1 MFLIK
6 NATMHS
12 IISDI
17 ITNDLLFGKDK
28 EEWIVGAYQLSDTH
42 IRLFNRQGGVVSHH
56 DELFFPFF
64 FLSDGSLLDGFVPE
78 EMGKFWLVKL
88 GGSNY
93 YQNLAIFR
101 NWKNHRSAIE
111 CINRKRYGE
120 STDNTGISISYD
132 SNSLVYNKG
141 DAVTQY
147 LTQSGKTLF
156 KGMIF
161 DDLYRMQLDIETHYD
176 PSKKRTGGAGIGDDE
191 VIIVSLSDSKGWE
204 RVLHSKNRT
213 EKDLL
218 EELITLIVQMD
229 PDVIEGHN
237 IFSFDLT
244 YLQRR
249 CERLGIPFAIGR
261 NGLLPKTYPASIRF
275 AERSIDYPFFDIP
288 GRHVIDTLFLVQS
301 YDVSKRS
308 MQSYGLKAVA
318 KHFGFASPER
328 TYVDYKD
335 IASLWKNNYEKLLAY
350 ALDDVRETRALSSLL
365 SGSNFYLAQMLPY
378 TYAMTSRIGQ
388 AAKIE
393 VLLVRE
399 YLRLKQSIPK
409 PSTGQQHSGGYTEV
423 FLKGILGPIVYA
435 DVESLYPSI
444 MLSYNICP
452 KSDELKVF
460 PGVLNDLKELRFKA
474 KKRSHEEKKLGNSSL
489 SANFDAMQSSFKIL
503 INAMYGYLGFGGGIF
518 NDFIEADKVTST
530 GQNLAKKM
538 ITDFE
543 SRGCKVIEVDT
554 DGILFIPPSDVTTEQ
569 AERELVREVSSL
581 MPQGINIGFDG
592 RFRKMISYM
601 KKNYALLGYDHV
613 MILKGSSLT
622 SRSGEK
628 FGRDFVRRGFETL
641 LTEDINGLHNLFTEY
656 RNKILNHELDIA
668 EFSRT
673 ETLKNSL
680 EQYLE
685 DVKSGKRSKSITY
698 EIALRAGMEVTKGD
712 RITYYISGT
721 GAGSASYEKGKLA
734 SEWKKEKP
742 DDNTHFYLK
751 RLDEHCQKFLP
762 FFKPQDYSM
771 IFSDDTLFSFSA
783 EGIDLQRE
791 IRHTETNHLS
801 DELP

>member
-1 MFLIK
+1 MD
-6 NATMHS
+6 S

-17 ITNDLLFGKDK
+17 VTNDLLFGKDK
-28 EEWIVGAYQLSDTH
+28 EERIVGAYQLSDTH
-42 IRLFNRQGGVVSHH
+42 IRLFIREEGVVRHH
-56 DELFFPFF
+56 DEQFYPFF
-64 FLSDGSLLDGFVPE
+64 FLSDSSLLDGFVPADME
-78 EMGKFWLVKL
+78 KFWLVKL
-88 GGSNY
+88 AGSNY
-93 YQNLAIFR
+93 YQSLAIFR
-101 NWKNHRSAIE
+101 NWKNHKSAIDF
-111 CINRKRYGE
+111 INRKRYTDA
-120 STDNTGISISYD
+120 TDNTNKSSQYEN
-132 SNSLVYNKG
+132 NSLLYNKG

-147 LTQSGKTLF
+147 FLQSGKTLF

-161 DDLYRMQLDIETHYD
+161 DELYRMQLDIETHYD
-176 PSKKRTGGAGIGDDE
+176 PSRKRASGPGIGDDE
-191 VIIVSLSDSKGWE
+191 VIIVSLSDNRGWE
-204 RVLHSKNRT
+204 SVIHSKSRS

-218 EELITLIVQMD
+218 EELIDLIIKMD

-237 IFSFDLT
+237 IFSFDLSC
-244 YLQRR
+244 LQRR
-249 CERLGIPFAIGR
+249 CERLGVPFAIGR

-301 YDVSKRS
+301 YDVSRRS
-308 MQSYGLKAVA
+308 MQSYGLKSVA
-318 KHFGFASPER
+318 KHFGFASPDR

-335 IASLWKNNYEKLLAY
+335 IASLWKNNHEKLLAY

-452 KSDELKVF
+452 KTDELRVF

-474 KKRSHEEKKLGNSSL
+474 KERSQEEKKLGNSSL
-489 SANFDAMQSSFKIL
+489 AANFDAMQSSFKIL
-503 INAMYGYLGFGGGIF
+503 INAMYGYLGFSGGIF
-518 NDFIEADKVTST
+518 NDFIEADKVTAT
-530 GQNLAKKM
+530 GQSLAKKM
-538 ITDFE
+538 IMEFE
-543 SRGCKVIEVDT
+543 ARRCKVIEVDT
-554 DGILFIPPSDVTTEQ
+554 DGILFIPPPEVTSEL
-569 AERELVREVSSL
+569 AERELVSDVSLL
-581 MPQGINIGFDG
+581 MPQGIKIGFDG
-592 RFRKMISYM
+592 RFKKMISYM
-601 KKNYALLGYDHV
+601 KKNYALLGYDQV

-641 LTEDINGLHNLFTEY
+641 LTEDIDGLHNLFTEY
-656 RNKILNHELDIA
+656 RNKILNHELDISD
-668 EFSRT
+668 FSRT

-680 EQYLE
+680 EQYIE

-698 EIALRAGMEVTKGD
+698 EIVTRAGMEITKGD
-712 RITYYISGT
+712 RITFYISGT
-721 GAGSASYEKGKLA
+721 GAGSSAYDKGKLS
-734 SEWKKEKP
+734 SEWNKEKP
-742 DDNTHFYLK
+742 DENTHFYLK

-783 EGIDLQRE
+783 EGIELQRE
-791 IRHTETNHLS
+791 IRHTETNHLG
-801 DELP
+801 DELS

>member
-1 MFLIK
+1 ME
-6 NATMHS
+6 S

-17 ITNDLLFGKDK
+17 AINDLLFGKDK
-28 EEWIVGAYQLSDTH
+28 EEYIVGAYQLSDTH
-42 IRLFNRQGGVVSHH
+42 IRIFNRNNGIVHQH

-64 FLSDGSLLDGFVPE
+64 FLSDSSLLDGFIPE
-78 EMGKFWLVKL
+78 DNEKFWLVKL
-88 GGSNY
+88 GGTNY
-93 YQNLAIFR
+93 YQCLVIFK
-101 NWKNHRSAIE
+101 NWKNYRCAIDF
-111 CINRKRYGE
+111 INNIRQNE
-120 STDNTGISISYD
+120 TADNTGKSTLYEN
-132 SNSLVYNKG
+132 NSFIYNKG

-147 LTQSGKTLF
+147 LLQSGKTLF

-176 PSKKRTGGAGIGDDE
+176 PVKRPSGTSGIGDDE
-191 VIIVSLSDSKGWE
+191 VIIVSLSDNKGWE
-204 RVLHSKNRT
+204 SVLHSKNST
-213 EKDLL
+213 EKQLL
-218 EELITLIVQMD
+218 EELIALITKMD

-237 IFSFDLT
+237 IFSFDLSC
-244 YLQRR
+244 LQRR
-249 CERLGIPFAIGR
+249 CERHGIPFAIGR

-301 YDVSKRS
+301 YDVSRRS

-318 KHFGFASPER
+318 KHFGFASHNR
-328 TYVDYKD
+328 IYIDYND
-335 IASLWKNNYEKLLAY
+335 IASLWESNHEKLLAY
-350 ALDDVRETRALSSLL
+350 ALDDVRETRALSSML
-365 SGSNFYLAQMLPY
+365 SGSNFYLSQMLPY

-393 VLLVRE
+393 VLFVRE
-399 YLRLKQSIPK
+399 YLRRKHSIPK
-409 PSTGQQHSGGYTEV
+409 PSSGQQHSGGYTEV

-452 KSDELKVF
+452 KSDELRVF
-460 PGVLNDLKELRFKA
+460 PVVLNDLKELRFKA
-474 KKRSHEEKKLGNSSL
+474 KERSQKERNEGNVSL
-489 SANFDAMQSSFKIL
+489 AANFDAMQSSFKIL
-503 INAMYGYLGFGGGIF
+503 INAMYGYLGYTGGIF
-518 NDFIEADKVTST
+518 NDYIEADKVTST

-538 ITDFE
+538 IMDFE
-543 SRGCKVIEVDT
+543 ARGCKVIEVDT
-554 DGILFIPPSDVTTEQ
+554 DGILFIPPPEVKTESD
-569 AERELVREVSSL
+569 ERELVSEVSSH

-592 RFRKMISYM
+592 RFKKMISYM

-641 LTEDINGLHNLFTEY
+641 LTEDIGGLHNLFTEY
-656 RNKILNHELDIA
+656 RNKILNHEMDISD
-668 EFSRT
+668 FSRT
-673 ETLKNSL
+673 ESIKCSI
-680 EQYLE
+680 EQYLL

-698 EIALRAGMEVTKGD
+698 EIALRSGMTLTKGD
-712 RITYYISGT
+712 RITFYISGT
-721 GAGSASYEKGKLA
+721 GAGSSLYDKGKLA
-734 SEWKKEKP
+734 SAWNKDKP
-742 DDNTHFYLK
+742 DENTHFYLK

-771 IFSDDTLFSFSA
+771 IFSDDTLFSFSVD
-783 EGIDLQRE
+783 GIDLLRE
-791 IRHTETNHLS
+791 IRHTETDHFS
-801 DELP
+801 EELP

>member
-1 MFLIK
+1 ME
-6 NATMHS
+6 S
-12 IISDI
+12 IINEI
-17 ITNDLLFGKDK
+17 VNNDLLFGKDK
-28 EEWIVGAYQLSDTH
+28 EEGIVGVYQLSDTH
-42 IRLFNRQGGVVSHH
+42 IRVFNRKDNSVSFH
-56 DELFFPFF
+56 DDPFFPFF
-64 FLSDGSLLDGFVPE
+64 FLSASTLLDGFIPE
-78 EMGKFWLVKL
+78 DKDKFWLVKL
-88 GGSNY
+88 AGSNF
-93 YQNLAIFR
+93 YQSLAIFKS
-101 NWKNHRSAIE
+101 WKTYRGALDFVNSRTFSE
-111 CINRKRYGE
+111 PTE
-120 STDNTGISISYD
+120 STTDSTPYD
-132 SNSLVYNKG
+132 SSSHIYNKG

-147 LTQSGKTLF
+147 LLQSGKTLF

-161 DDLYRMQLDIETHYD
+161 DDLYRMQLDIETNYD
-176 PSKKRTGGAGIGDDE
+176 PIKKKSGISGFADDE
-191 VIIVSLSDSKGWE
+191 VIIVSLCDNKGWE
-204 RVLHSKNRT
+204 CVLHSKENG
-213 EKDLL
+213 EKALL
-218 EELITLIVQMD
+218 DELITLIVKMD

-237 IFSFDLT
+237 IFSFDLS

-249 CERLGIPFAIGR
+249 CERHGIPFAIGR
-261 NGLLPKTYPASIRF
+261 NGLIPKTYPASIRF

-301 YDVSKRS
+301 YDISKRS

-318 KHFGFASPER
+318 KHFGFASQDR

-335 IASLWKNNYEKLLAY
+335 IASLWIHNPEKLLAY

-399 YLRLKQSIPK
+399 YLRRKQSIPK
-409 PSTGQQHSGGYTEV
+409 PTSGQQHSGGYTEI

-452 KSDELKVF
+452 KSDDLKVF
-460 PGVLNDLKELRFKA
+460 PGILNDLKDLRFKA
-474 KKRSHEEKKLGNSSL
+474 KDKARSEKALGNTSL
-489 SANFDAMQSSFKIL
+489 GNNFDAMQSSFKIL
-503 INAMYGYLGFGGGIF
+503 INAMYGYLGYSGGIF
-518 NDFIEADKVTST
+518 NDFFEADKVTST

-538 ITDFE
+538 IFEFE

-554 DGILFIPPSDVTTEQ
+554 DGILFVPPPDVTTES
-569 AERELVREVSSL
+569 AERELVSEVSLL

-601 KKNYALLGYDHV
+601 KKNYALLGYDNI
-613 MILKGSSLT
+613 MTLKGSSLT

-641 LTEDINGLHNLFTEY
+641 LIEDINGLHELFTEY
-656 RNKILNHELDIA
+656 RNKILNHEMDVS
-668 EFSRT
+668 EFSRS
-673 ETLKNSL
+673 ETLKNSI
-680 EQYLE
+680 EQYNE

-698 EIALRAGMEVTKGD
+698 EIAIKAGMGITKGD
-712 RITYYISGT
+712 RITYYVSGS
-721 GAGSASYEKGKLA
+721 GMGSASYDKGKLA
-734 SEWKKEKP
+734 AEWKKEKP
-742 DDNTHFYLK
+742 DENTHFYLK

-771 IFSDDTLFSFSA
+771 IFSADTLFSFST
-783 EGIDLQRE
+783 EGIDLLRE
-791 IRHTETNHLS
+791 VRHTETNQTSSGDLF
-801 DELP
+801 